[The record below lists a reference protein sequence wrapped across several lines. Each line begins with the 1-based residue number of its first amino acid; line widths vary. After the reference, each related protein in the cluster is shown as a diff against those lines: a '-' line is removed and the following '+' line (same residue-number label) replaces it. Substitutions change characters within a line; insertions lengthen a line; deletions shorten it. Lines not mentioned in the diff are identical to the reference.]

1 MYSAVDA
8 HRTRSTE
15 SEREEK
21 KENPSIFPRVETGR
35 RTHAE
40 AQPTPSFVVV
50 EACLAVQNLNQGRQP
65 VIIGERPADY
75 VVVFVDLEQ
84 PVVDEVCIGTHHQLS
99 QPEQLITGKEDAA
112 DNYDRGHYTIGK
124 EIVDVVLDHICLL
137 TNQCT
142 SKAP

>member
-1 MYSAVDA
+1 MD
-8 HRTRSTE
+8 
-15 SEREEK
+15 
-21 KENPSIFPRVETGR
+21 EN
-35 RTHAE
+35 
-40 AQPTPSFVVV
+40 
-50 EACLAVQNLNQGRQP
+50 VQAGAKHL
-65 VIIGERPADY
+65 Y
-75 VVVFVDLEQ
+75 VHFVDLEQ

>member
-1 MYSAVDA
+1 MCGS
-8 HRTRSTE
+8 
-15 SEREEK
+15 K
-21 KENPSIFPRVETGR
+21 
-35 RTHAE
+35 
-40 AQPTPSFVVV
+40 
-50 EACLAVQNLNQGRQP
+50 
-65 VIIGERPADY
+65 
-75 VVVFVDLEQ
+75 FVDLEQ